1 MSENE
6 VVTPKASGPKLE
18 EGVNVVTKPSSTT
31 GRYKGVGVHYDPKTG
46 KSTLKTKGGRPRKHH
61 RKQTRRKLRRT
72 GHKRR

>member
-1 MSENE
+1 MSDKEE
-6 VVTPKASGPKLE
+6 VVTPKPTGPKLE
-18 EGVNVVTKPSSTT
+18 EGVTVVPGSTT

-46 KSTLKTKGGRPRKHH
+46 KSTLKTKGGRHRKHH

>member
-6 VVTPKASGPKLE
+6 VVTPKATGPKLE
-18 EGVNVVTKPSSTT
+18 EGVNVVTEPSSTT

-46 KSTLKTKGGRPRKHH
+46 KSTLKTKGGRHRKH

>member
-1 MSENE
+1 MSEEE
-6 VVTPKASGPKLE
+6 VVTPKPTGPKLE
-18 EGVNVVTKPSSTT
+18 EGVNVVTEPSSTT

-46 KSTLKTKGGRPRKHH
+46 KSTLKKGGRHRKH